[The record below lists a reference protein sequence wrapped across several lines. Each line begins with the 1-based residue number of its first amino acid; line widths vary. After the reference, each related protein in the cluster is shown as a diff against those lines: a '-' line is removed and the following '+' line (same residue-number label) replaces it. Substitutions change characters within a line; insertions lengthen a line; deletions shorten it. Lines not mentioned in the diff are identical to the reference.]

1 MRKVMDKIL
10 KIGNNSTDT
19 KKRSAYWDNIKGIL
33 IISVVIIH
41 SIYSLQDSTINN
53 LIFDALIFFN
63 MPAFVFVSG
72 YFSKSER
79 SRSTNAILRLLV
91 SYFLF
96 MLPFL
101 LYNTYLGKEPK
112 IIHSYYSEWFL
123 MALVFWRLITPYL
136 AKFKGIMP
144 AMIIFSVLIGFWGT
158 VNGEL
163 AFATNKIVVFWPYFM
178 AGYLLKKDT
187 VENKIKTIK
196 TPVKLL
202 AGGAA
207 LAGAG
212 LIEALSHKMLNITD
226 NDFLPNKYSGFNLE
240 DPLSRISII
249 AVSTLMIIAF
259 LLLSVE
265 KNIPIITKAGKNSLV
280 IFLFHR
286 IFTLAYC
293 NIAEDFSVG
302 YQLLGAAI
310 CTTLIVL
317 VFGNNF
323 VSNIVNSFI
332 DNCAASISFLPDEDK
347 KKSRIYRIILF
358 TLLTIAFVVPI
369 CVGFIRN

>member
-1 MRKVMDKIL
+1 MDKIL

-63 MPAFVFVSG
+63 MPAFVFVAG